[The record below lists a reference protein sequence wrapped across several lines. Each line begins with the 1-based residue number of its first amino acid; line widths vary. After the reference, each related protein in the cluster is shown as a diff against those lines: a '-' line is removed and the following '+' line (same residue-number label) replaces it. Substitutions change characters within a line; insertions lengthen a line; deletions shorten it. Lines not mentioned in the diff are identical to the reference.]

1 MVSGDHFQQLGT
13 SKRCPRTFRHA
24 GVPRRDLQ
32 SAPRQEAAGSP
43 ECTSRE
49 WDLDPSGPRVRWR
62 VGVPCPL
69 WRPTGAAR
77 PGPTCKAAPP
87 RQRLCCAAYSSASGV
102 VFDSGH
108 FTVAFALCKKAHPA
122 DAEHRECAVCMCPLL
137 RVPVDG
143 TARPLTRGCPACRH
157 RSRAKP
163 CNTCVQR
170 GHGRSHAGEESREGT
185 EVSAVE
191 TNGQRHPAGLSRT
204 DSRREPHEA
213 DRPQVQTLCCTRN
226 NQ

>member
-1 MVSGDHFQQLGT
+1 MS
-13 SKRCPRTFRHA
+13 HA
-24 GVPRRDLQ
+24 GTCSQHPDRRPPGHQ
-32 SAPRQEAAGSP
+32 SAPPGSG
-43 ECTSRE
+43 T
-49 WDLDPSGPRVRWR
+49 WTR
-62 VGVPCPL
+62 VGPVCAGGWGCRAPCGGPPARHAPAPPVRQHRLGSGCAVLLILVPLVSCSIQGTLLLLSPCVRRHTLPTLSIASVPC
-69 WRPTGAAR
+69 ACA
-77 PGPTCKAAPP
+77 
-87 RQRLCCAAYSSASGV
+87 LCCACQWTAPPGRSRGGV
-102 VFDSGH
+102 
-108 FTVAFALCKKAHPA
+108 
-122 DAEHRECAVCMCPLL
+122 
-137 RVPVDG
+137 
-143 TARPLTRGCPACRH
+143 RPCRH